1 MLSLTKFISITN
13 SKEIKNKKQTLLS
26 RRCLWDDLL
35 TLFLKGEKKMTLQR
49 SQKHG
54 FTLIELL
61 VVIAIIAI
69 LIALLLPAVQQAR
82 EAARRSACKNNMK
95 QIGLALHNYHD
106 VHLTFP
112 PSYVYADVNGTAG
125 DQDPDDDDTGCRLGW
140 QTYLLPFMDQA
151 PLYKAIGV
159 ETGGYATDWNAEVI
173 ANPTTT
179 NFITVLPAYICPSDA
194 TEGVNAR
201 HKINKVTNLF
211 VGKSNYLANVIV
223 MSGNSKVKIRDFTDG
238 TSNTFLSGE
247 REGTIL
253 KGGIWAGHWMFSTT
267 SWNAQP
273 IVGLATAAIP
283 INSTDPLN
291 VAQAFGSLHVGGAHF
306 VFADGRV
313 RFLSENIDTGT
324 YVDLSIHN
332 DGNPL
337 GEY

>member
-1 MLSLTKFISITN
+1 
-13 SKEIKNKKQTLLS
+13 
-26 RRCLWDDLL
+26 
-35 TLFLKGEKKMTLQR
+35 MTLQR

-106 VHLTFP
+106 VHRTFP
-112 PSYVYADVNGTAG
+112 PSYVYSDDNNNGSDADPDGGGTAANADSG
-125 DQDPDDDDTGCRLGW
+125 VRLGW

-159 ETGGYATDWNAEVI
+159 ETGGYATDWNQAAL

-179 NFITVLPAYICPSDA
+179 SFITVLPAYICPSDA
-194 TEGVNAR
+194 HGGVNT
-201 HKINKVTNLF
+201 KVKVAATVS
-211 VGKSNYLANVIV
+211 VGKSNYGANRLV
-223 MSGNSKVKIRDFTDG
+223 MFGNSKVKIRDFTDG

-247 REGTIL
+247 RDATNL
-253 KGGIWAGHWMFSTT
+253 TGGIWAGHWEFSTT
-267 SWNAQP
+267 NWNAQP
-273 IVGLATAAIP
+273 IEAFVSSVYL
-283 INSTDPLN
+283 INDASTSTIRN
-291 VAQAFGSLHVGGAHF
+291 NTFGSLHVGGAHF

-313 RFLSENIDTGT
+313 RFLSENIDSGT

>member
-1 MLSLTKFISITN
+1 
-13 SKEIKNKKQTLLS
+13 
-26 RRCLWDDLL
+26 
-35 TLFLKGEKKMTLQR
+35 MTLQR

-112 PSYVYADVNGTAG
+112 PSYVYDDVDNNGK
-125 DQDPDDDDTGCRLGW
+125 DLDPDGNGDSAKGEPGVRLGW

-159 ETGGYATDWNAEVI
+159 ETGGYATDWNQA
-173 ANPTTT
+173 ALAAPLTTS
-179 NFITVLPAYICPSDA
+179 FITVLPAYICPSDA
-194 TEGVNAR
+194 HGGVNTKR
-201 HKINKVTNLF
+201 KINKTTLA
-211 VGKSNYLANVIV
+211 VGKSNYIANMLV
-223 MSGNSKVKIRDFTDG
+223 MFGNSKVKIRDFSDG

-247 REGTIL
+247 RDATNMN
-253 KGGIWAGHWMFSTT
+253 GGIWAGNWQFFTNNWNETPIEGWATT
-267 SWNAQP
+267 TY
-273 IVGLATAAIP
+273 L
-283 INSTDPLN
+283 INSSGDSTALN
-291 VAQAFGSLHVGGAHF
+291 IAFGSLHVGGAHF

-313 RFLSENIDTGT
+313 RFLSENINSGT
-324 YVDLSIHN
+324 YANLANQN
-332 DGNPL
+332 DGIPT